1 MANDANIISKF
12 KVLILHFAAF
22 GCNFY
27 YRAQIGNLKPSHTE
41 KTLGVDKSAIW

>member
-22 GCNFY
+22 GSNFY